1 MNYEASKQ
9 NRPTKKGQFCPKDQ
23 TENFNQLVERAK
35 NYKPCKWK

>member
-23 TENFNQLVERAK
+23 TENFNQLVFGRK
-35 NYKPCKWK
+35 SKKL